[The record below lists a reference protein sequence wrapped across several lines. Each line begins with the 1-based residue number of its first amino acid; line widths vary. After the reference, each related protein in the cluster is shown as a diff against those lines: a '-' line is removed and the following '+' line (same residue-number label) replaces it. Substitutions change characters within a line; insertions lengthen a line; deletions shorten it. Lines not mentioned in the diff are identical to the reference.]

1 MRPRVLTGTVL
12 AGFRVKSLVGE
23 GAMGAV
29 YLAEEIS
36 SGRRVALKL
45 LAPELARDERFRQ
58 RFLRESQLAGSL
70 DHPHIVRTVASGD
83 ENGLL
88 YLAMEYVE
96 GADLRELLQREGRL
110 DPERAIDLI
119 GQVGGALDAA
129 HAVGLVHRDVKPR
142 NILVAEEASGE
153 HAYLCDFGLARHVSS
168 VSSLTGERGFV
179 GTIDYVPPEQIEGGK
194 IDSRAD
200 TYSLGCVLYEC
211 LAGTR
216 PFDRESELSVVFA
229 HLNEPPPRLTD
240 VRPDLPVAFDTI
252 FATAL
257 AKSPDDRYST
267 CGEFARAARSALRG
281 EAYVPRRV
289 RRRLLLTTAVALAAV
304 GAAIAGVL
312 ASQNEP
318 AKAQA
323 LPFRPSALNV
333 FDART
338 RHVERK
344 VSFGMRLD
352 VGDTW
357 SDVAVTGRSA
367 WVVLGARRR
376 LLRIDVPTG
385 RVVRVV
391 KLPFSPG
398 ARLLTALGS
407 VWVTEDLG
415 PRLLRIDASTG
426 TIERRY
432 TFRGESLG
440 AGLAFGAGAL
450 WLTLGPDGRSDV
462 ARVDPNSGR
471 VLRRFA
477 TGSRW
482 LTFGDGAVWA
492 VDPTNGVVT
501 KIDPV
506 ENKIAART
514 KLHGWVSDLAVGGG
528 TVWVPVIP
536 DSVVFR
542 LSENDLSVQGTAQT
556 GPDPQ
561 RLSFAAGRLWIANTA
576 ASTVS
581 FLDQVS
587 EERKVLAASAEPT
600 AILFHDGRLFVGA
613 SPAPTPLPPI
623 DGEELRI
630 STPTEDGQYGSTDP
644 LNSNFT
650 NEQLMFATCANLLN
664 YPDSAGPDGTRLR
677 PEIAAAMPSV
687 TRGGRTYTFRVRSG
701 FRFSPP
707 SNEPVTA
714 ATFKRSIER
723 ELSPALRFSPGPR
736 LVSDIVGE
744 QAYRSRA
751 AAHISGVVARGNV
764 LSIMLTRPAGDFRTR
779 ISMPAFCPVP
789 STIPENT
796 YSTGAM
802 PSAGPYY
809 IDSSEGSRTVLL
821 RNPNYHGSRPRR
833 PARIIY
839 TNNLPTP
846 SAVSLAN
853 TGSLDLLPQDFDGTT
868 PFFDPGGV
876 LARRTGTGSAAA
888 RAGRQQYFLY
898 PAPLVDYIVFNANR
912 PLFRDVRL
920 RRAVNYAIDRR
931 TLAAAFGDAPADRIV
946 PPAVS
951 GFPAGS
957 AYPLDGPELTI
968 ARKLAGRGHRHAVLY
983 WCGPDARQQTLAHII
998 SANLERIDIAVS
1010 VTASESCPKSGR
1022 YDAKV
1027 RRADLI
1033 LFSSLGFDERDPEP
1047 FLEWVVKRDGS
1058 VGSALGRGLWTTPN
1072 FRKRLVRASVLSG
1085 PARTRAYARLVGE
1098 LTHAAPF
1105 AVFGSFVWTE
1115 YFSPNVGCKL
1125 FHAEYG
1131 VVDIGALCKR
1141 RH

>member
-83 ENGLL
+83 ENGVL
-88 YLAMEYVE
+88 YLAMEYVG

-119 GQVGGALDAA
+119 GQVGEALDAA

-142 NILVAEEASGE
+142 NILVAEDASGE

-194 IDSRAD
+194 IDGRAD

-211 LAGTR
+211 LAGRR

-240 VRPDLPVAFDTI
+240 VRPDLPLAFDTVL
-252 FATAL
+252 ATAL

-267 CGEFARAARSALRG
+267 CGEFGRAVRAALYG
-281 EAYVPRRV
+281 KTLTPRRG
-289 RRRLLLTTAVALAAV
+289 RRRLLLSGAVVLAAV
-304 GAAIAGVL
+304 GAAIAGLL
-312 ASQNEP
+312 ASRNEP

-323 LPFRPSALNV
+323 LAFRPSALNV
-333 FDART
+333 LDART
-338 RHVERK
+338 RHVQER
-344 VSFGMRLD
+344 VPFGTRLD

-367 WVVLGARRR
+367 WILLGARHR

-385 RVVRVV
+385 RVVRIV
-391 KLPFSPG
+391 KLPFQPG

-407 VWVTEDLG
+407 VWVTQDLG
-415 PRLLRIDASTG
+415 PSLLRIDALTG
-426 TIERRY
+426 KIERRF
-432 TFRGESLG
+432 TFPQESLG
-440 AGLAFGAGAL
+440 AGLTYGAGAL

-462 ARVDPNSGR
+462 ARVDPHSGR

-492 VDPTNGVVT
+492 VDPGNGVVT

-506 ENKIAART
+506 ENTIAART
-514 KLHGWVSDLAVGGG
+514 KLHGWASDVAVGGG
-528 TVWVPVIP
+528 IVWVSVIP

-542 LSENDLSVQGTAQT
+542 LSEDDLSVQGTSPT

-561 RLSFAAGRLWIANTA
+561 RISFAAGKLWIANTA
-576 ASTVS
+576 AAAVS

-587 EERKVLAASAEPT
+587 GARQVLAATAEPT

-613 SPAPTPLPPI
+613 SPAPSPLAPI
-623 DGEELRI
+623 KGEELRI
-630 STPTEDGQYGSTDP
+630 STPTEDGQYGATDP
-644 LNSNFT
+644 LDYGFT
-650 NEQLMFATCANLLN
+650 NEQLMYATCANLLN

-677 PEIAAAMPSV
+677 PEIAAAMPSL

-723 ELSPALRFSPGPR
+723 ELSPAIRFSPGPR

-744 QAYRSRA
+744 PAYRSRT

-764 LSIMLTRPAGDFRTR
+764 LSITLVRPAGDFPTR

-789 STIPENT
+789 SSIPATT
-796 YSTGAM
+796 YSTGAI

-809 IDSSEGSRTVLL
+809 IDSSQGDRTVLL

-833 PARIIY
+833 AARIVY
-839 TNNLPTP
+839 TNDVPTP

-853 TGSLDLLPQDFDGTT
+853 TGALDLLPQDFDGTT
-868 PFFDPGGV
+868 PFFAPDGV
-876 LARRTGTGSAAA
+876 LARRTGAGSSAAQ
-888 RAGRQQYFLY
+888 AGRQQYFLY

-912 PLFRDVRL
+912 PLFRDARL

-931 TLAAAFGDAPADRIV
+931 ALAAAFGDAPADRIV
-946 PPAVS
+946 PPAVP
-951 GFPAGS
+951 GFPAGRI
-957 AYPLDGPELTI
+957 YPLDGPDLVT
-968 ARKLAGRGHRHAVLY
+968 ARKLAGRVHRHALLY
-983 WCGPDARQQTLAHII
+983 WCGQDARQRTLAHII
-998 SANLERIDIAVS
+998 SADLARIGIAVS
-1010 VTASESCPKSGR
+1010 VTAAESCPGH

-1027 RRADLI
+1027 RSADLI
-1033 LFSSLGFDERDPEP
+1033 LFSALGNEERDPAP
-1047 FLEWVVKRDGS
+1047 FLEQALARDGS
-1058 VGSALGRGLWTTPN
+1058 AGSALGPGLWTAPS
-1072 FRKRLVRASVLSG
+1072 FRKRLARAAVLSG
-1085 PARTRAYARLVGE
+1085 PARRRAYTRLVGE
-1098 LTHAAPF
+1098 VTRSAPF

-1115 YFSPNVGCKL
+1115 YFSPKVGCKV
-1125 FHAEYG
+1125 FQAEYG
-1131 VVDIGALCKR
+1131 VVDVGALCKR
-1141 RH
+1141 RA

>member
-1 MRPRVLTGTVL
+1 MRAPGLSGTVL
-12 AGFRVKSLVGE
+12 AGLRVKARIGE

-36 SGRRVALKL
+36 GGRRVALKV

-58 RFLRESQLAGSL
+58 RFLRESVIAAGL
-70 DHPHIVRTVASGD
+70 DHPNIVRTVASGD
-83 ENGLL
+83 EDGVL
-88 YLAMEYVE
+88 YLAMDYVE
-96 GADLRELLQREGRL
+96 GADLRELLQRNGSL
-110 DPERAIDLI
+110 DPERAVGLI
-119 GQVGGALDAA
+119 AQVADALDAA
-129 HAVGLVHRDVKPR
+129 HAAGLVHRDVKPG
-142 NILVAEEASGE
+142 NIILSGNE
-153 HAYLCDFGLARHVSS
+153 PSERAYVCDFGLARHVSS

-179 GTIDYVPPEQIEGGK
+179 GTIDYVPPEQIEGRQLDG
-194 IDSRAD
+194 RAD
-200 TYSLGCVLYEC
+200 IYSLGCVLYEC

-240 VRPDLPVAFDTI
+240 LRPDLPVAFDTV

-267 CGEFARAARSALRG
+267 CGEFARAARAALRG
-281 EAYVPRRV
+281 KTYVPRRT
-289 RRRLLLTTAVALAAV
+289 RRRLLVAGAVALAAV

-312 ASQNEP
+312 ASQDET

-323 LPFRPSALNV
+323 VSFRPSALNV
-333 FDART
+333 LDVRT
-338 RHVERK
+338 RHVDER
-344 VSFGMRLD
+344 VPFGTRLD
-352 VGDTW
+352 VGDGW

-367 WVVLGARRR
+367 WVLLGARHR

-391 KLPFSPG
+391 NLPIQPG
-398 ARLLTALGS
+398 TRLLTALGS

-415 PRLLRIDASTG
+415 PRLLRIDARTG
-426 TIERRY
+426 RIERRF

-440 AGLAFGAGAL
+440 AGLTYGAGAL
-450 WLTLGPDGRSDV
+450 WLTLGSDV
-462 ARVDPNSGR
+462 ARVDPQTGR

-492 VDPTNGVVT
+492 VDPGNGVVT

-514 KLHGWVSDLAVGGG
+514 KLHGWASDVAIGGG
-528 TVWVPVIP
+528 IVWVSVIP

-542 LSENDLSVQGTAQT
+542 LSEDDLSVEGTSPT

-561 RLSFAAGRLWIANTA
+561 RLSFSAGKLWIANTA
-576 ASTVS
+576 ASAVS

-587 EERKVLAASAEPT
+587 GAPQALATSAEPT
-600 AILFHDGRLFVGA
+600 AIVFHDGRLFVGA

-623 DGEELRI
+623 KGEELRI

-644 LNSNFT
+644 LNYGFT
-650 NEQLMFATCANLLN
+650 NEQLMYATCANLLN

-677 PEIAAAMPSV
+677 PEIAAAMPSL
-687 TRGGRTYTFRVRSG
+687 THGGRTYTFRVRSG

-707 SNEPVTA
+707 SNQPVTA

-723 ELSPALRFSPGPR
+723 ELSPSNRFSPGPR

-744 QAYRSRA
+744 RAYRSRT
-751 AAHISGVVARGNV
+751 AAHISGIVAKGDV
-764 LSIMLTRPAGDFRTR
+764 LSITLVRPAGDFLTR
-779 ISMPAFCPVP
+779 VSMPAFCPVP
-789 STIPENT
+789 SSIPANT
-796 YSTGAM
+796 YSTGAL

-809 IDSSEGSRTVLL
+809 IASSEGHRTVLL

-833 PARIIY
+833 AERIVY
-839 TNNLPTP
+839 TNDVPTP

-853 TGSLDLLPQDFDGTT
+853 TGSLDLLPQDFDNTT
-868 PFFDPGGV
+868 PFFYPGGA
-876 LARRTGTGSAAA
+876 LARRAGEGSAAA

-898 PAPLVDYIVFNANR
+898 PAPLVDYIVFNTNR
-912 PLFRDVRL
+912 PVFRDARL

-931 TLAAAFGDAPADRIV
+931 ALAAAFGDAPADRII
-946 PPAVS
+946 PPAVP
-951 GFPAGS
+951 GFPAGRS
-957 AYPLDGPELTI
+957 YPLNGPDLDT
-968 ARKLAGRGHRHAVLY
+968 ARKLAGPARRHAVLY
-983 WCGPDARQQTLAHII
+983 WCGQDERQRTLAHII
-998 SANLERIDIAVS
+998 SANLARIGIAVS
-1010 VTASESCPKSGR
+1010 VTAAESCPKSGH
-1022 YDAKV
+1022 YNAKV
-1027 RRADLI
+1027 LLRADLI
-1033 LFSSLGFDERDPEP
+1033 LFSALGFEERDPAP
-1047 FLEWVVKRDGS
+1047 FLAWAVKRDGS
-1058 VGSALGRGLWTTPN
+1058 VGSAPGPGLWTTSI
-1072 FRKRLVRASVLSG
+1072 FRKRLARAAALSG
-1085 PARTRAYARLVGE
+1085 PARTRAYAHLVGE
-1098 LTHAAPF
+1098 LTRAAPF

-1115 YFSPNVGCKL
+1115 YFSPNVGCKV
-1125 FHAEYG
+1125 FHAEYR
-1131 VVDIGALCKR
+1131 VVDVGILCKR
-1141 RH
+1141 MR